1 MALTRTRFSFFY
13 LAGYLY
19 AGGLGLLFVPDMVF
33 EVFLSNG
40 SYGDTMPRLAGVLML
55 ALGILITQMIRLKV
69 EGLYPPTVAAR
80 SLILATLVWLYLRS
94 GDPMMLV
101 LLGIVGL
108 GFVLTLASYL
118 ADRKRSPS

>member
-1 MALTRTRFSFFY
+1 
-13 LAGYLY
+13 
-19 AGGLGLLFVPDMVF
+19 
-33 EVFLSNG
+33 
-40 SYGDTMPRLAGVLML
+40 ML

-69 EGLYPPTVAAR
+69 EGLYPATVAAR